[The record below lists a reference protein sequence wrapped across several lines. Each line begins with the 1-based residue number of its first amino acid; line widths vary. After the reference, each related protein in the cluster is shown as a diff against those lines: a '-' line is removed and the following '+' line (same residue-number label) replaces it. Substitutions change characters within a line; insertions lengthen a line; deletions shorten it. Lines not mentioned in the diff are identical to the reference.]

1 MWGVVEYWLL
11 SVLRR
16 KSWTKNTQSIVVC
29 VCTKNEAGYMYV
41 VLEEDLLDLAT
52 TFVAKSFS
60 KVFIVDK
67 TMVVH

>member
-1 MWGVVEYWLL
+1 MDKEYPIHCSL
-11 SVLRR
+11 
-16 KSWTKNTQSIVVC
+16 C
-29 VCTKNEAGYMYV
+29 VYKKEAGYAVHV